1 MATDPVHVGSYR
13 PLSPARIL
21 PAHTTRPVFVF
32 ASADAAAAAGTTPAT
47 AGGSRLFGLSAAQF
61 QSTPAALS
69 VRLFAARRLTKVP
82 DMGTAAITTNT
93 ITRTGAGSFIADGWL
108 VGDSIG
114 FRNTANLPAVEP
126 AQVMA
131 VSATTLTFAAST
143 FTAETPPA
151 TAEFWRLH
159 MLGTSVLASGA
170 GSVAGTAALDLF
182 TDSKPFMDASPNRAL
197 AIGPGS
203 GFFAALLSTLPA
215 NGYVDITPL
224 PGDY

>member
-1 MATDPVHVGSYR
+1 
-13 PLSPARIL
+13 
-21 PAHTTRPVFVF
+21 
-32 ASADAAAAAGTTPAT
+32 
-47 AGGSRLFGLSAAQF
+47 
-61 QSTPAALS
+61 
-69 VRLFAARRLTKVP
+69 
-82 DMGTAAITTNT
+82 MGTASITTNT
-93 ITRTGAGSFIADGWL
+93 ITRTTGSFITDGWL
-108 VGDSIG
+108 VGDSVG
-114 FRNTANLPAVEP
+114 LRNTANVAAVDN
-126 AQVMA
+126 AQITA

-159 MLGTSVLASGA
+159 LLATSTLASGA
-170 GSVAGTAALDLF
+170 GSTAGTAALDLF

>member
-1 MATDPVHVGSYR
+1 MALDPNHVGSFR
-13 PLSPARIL
+13 PFSPARIL
-21 PAHTTRPVFVF
+21 PVHTTRPVFVF
-32 ASADAAAAAGTTPAT
+32 ASADASAGVTPPL
-47 AGGSRLFGLSAAQF
+47 AGGSRLFALTAAQF

-69 VRLFAARRLTKVP
+69 VRLFAARRLTKVS
-82 DMGTAAITTNT
+82 DMGTASITTNT
-93 ITRTGAGSFIADGWL
+93 ITRTTGSFITDGWL
-108 VGDSIG
+108 VGDSVG
-114 FRNTANLPAVEP
+114 LRNTANVAAVDN
-126 AQVMA
+126 AQITA

-159 MLGTSVLASGA
+159 LLATSTLASGA
-170 GSVAGTAALDLF
+170 GSTAGTAALDLF

>member
-1 MATDPVHVGSYR
+1 MATDPVHVGSFR
-13 PLSPARIL
+13 PFSPARIL

-32 ASADAAAAAGTTPAT
+32 ASGETL
-47 AGGSRLFGLSAAQF
+47 GSRLFGLSAAQF

-69 VRLFAARRLTKVP
+69 IRLFAARRLTKVS
-82 DMGTAAITTNT
+82 DMGTASITTNT
-93 ITRTGAGSFIADGWL
+93 ITRTTGSFVTDGWL
-108 VGDSIG
+108 VGDSVG
-114 FRNTANLPAVEP
+114 LRNTANVAAADNTQITV
-126 AQVMA
+126 

-159 MLGTSVLASGA
+159 VLATSTLPSGA
-170 GSVAGTAALDLF
+170 GTVPPAAALDLF

>member
-1 MATDPVHVGSYR
+1 MALDPNHVGSFR
-13 PLSPARIL
+13 PFSPARIL
-21 PAHTTRPVFVF
+21 PVHATRPVFVF
-32 ASADAAAAAGTTPAT
+32 ASADAATGVTPPL
-47 AGGSRLFGLSAAQF
+47 AGGSRLFALTAAQF

-69 VRLFAARRLTKVP
+69 IRLFAARRLTKVS
-82 DMGTAAITTNT
+82 DMGTASITTNT
-93 ITRTGAGSFIADGWL
+93 ITRTTGSFITDGWQ

-126 AQVMA
+126 AQVTA
-131 VSATTLTFAAST
+131 VSATTLTFAASS

-159 MLGTSVLASGA
+159 LLATSTLASGA
-170 GSVAGTAALDLF
+170 GSTAGTAALDLF